1 MECSANMEAAEKR
14 QYGSKKEEATNIK
27 GKGGN

>member
-1 MECSANMEAAEKR
+1 MEAAEKR